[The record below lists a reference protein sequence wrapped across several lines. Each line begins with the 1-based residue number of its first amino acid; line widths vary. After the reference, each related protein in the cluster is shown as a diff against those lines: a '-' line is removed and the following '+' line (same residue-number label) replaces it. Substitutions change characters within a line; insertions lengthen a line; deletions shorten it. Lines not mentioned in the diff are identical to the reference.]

1 MYRSTLYIAVTL
13 DVWIGLEEGWK
24 FAYTNKNMQRV
35 LSMVSVAIQIDIQ
48 TYVGVDLFDVTVI
61 CLLNVCV
68 ETNFIWNEYLC
79 LNVF

>member
-1 MYRSTLYIAVTL
+1 MYRSTSYIAVTL

-48 TYVGVDLFDVTVI
+48 TYVGVGLFDVTVI

>member
-1 MYRSTLYIAVTL
+1 MYRSTSYIAVTL